1 MSTNNLED
9 EKETV
14 SNNIPCKLTIFNYKF
29 LKSTDYYIY
38 ILFIKVVIILIF
50 NAIV

>member
-14 SNNIPCKLTIFNYKF
+14 SNSIPCKLTIFNYKF

-38 ILFIKVVIILIF
+38 IYTFYKSSNHINI
-50 NAIV
+50 